1 MSNIEVHKISFQK
14 RTDFGFCWR
23 FPLFCFRGEKSSGHS
38 FEAPFFFKKKKKIF
52 MAPFY
57 GWGLTASRL
66 DPTRGR
72 SLLFTTKFPEVP
84 GTHFIDLGRMKGLV
98 DLGTTQWSW
107 TRDLWI
113 GNPTSYKLLLKDL
126 IKSFDKS
133 SE

>member
-1 MSNIEVHKISFQK
+1 MLKCTRLAFKKGLILVFAEGFLYFV
-14 RTDFGFCWR
+14 FGGKKAQVIH
-23 FPLFCFRGEKSSGHS
+23 LKLL
-38 FEAPFFFKKKKKIF
+38 FFKKKKKKNF